1 LKLSKAPNMR
11 TVIIAVLAF
20 ILVGTAV
27 DALAKE
33 LRVTTTRD
41 LVACPLG
48 VALASGPDVG
58 QVARPGDTCVVLP
71 GTYNLITDPAYLAS
85 DLGGAGALSV
95 DIIVENLTLRSSNGA
110 TATFIVTASPTSGAV
125 NIAVRGV
132 TLGGAATDQGFTI
145 TNAVAGA
152 GGPGV
157 CVTDAD
163 IDGAV
168 GTDTC
173 DLTAAVAAVGIALL
187 PANPTGI
194 SANENVTI
202 QNNSIRDSLNEGI
215 LFTYDTNTAVDTMR
229 ILKNEIIRNG
239 GDGIGVDSSV
249 GAVGRRGRDENF
261 VIAENTLDANVGGS
275 VAGAN
280 TAANRGCVALPI
292 PCTASTTFANI
303 HFYNASTVEQL
314 AILRNTINRAGALA
328 VAPVINGAGEAIAD
342 GILFD
347 HGIVPRDTTGVTEIR
362 DALIDQNIIQF
373 NSANGIKFAYFG
385 RLGENVIISN
395 NKGATRD
402 QGITHNGPQN
412 LGLAGATP
420 FTAFNA
426 GVGKFTTEGN
436 GIYATSDLTEVRD
449 LRIFGNNINSNKGF
463 FDLSITAGIN
473 AVDGAATEGAVTCR
487 NGNGLSIEANGRV
500 ENLLLDAN
508 DFRQNFNNGVCI
520 ANRGDFDR
528 STVTNNKF
536 HNNGFG
542 DLTAGLFAP
551 YGDGFGVYHDT
562 TITEPELGGAAPA
575 YVIDSFRVEDITF
588 KGNDYRENGRPAGVQ
603 PGAAIPGVEIDAAG
617 GAAYQGFGFGLFIRT
632 ERADISRI
640 SFESENAVRN
650 YLGGYRLETDSDSPG
665 TRSGDIR
672 EVTFKNVQAN
682 ENQGDDTSGVDIITA
697 GAPGAVSA
705 DGIGDDVNDNGDGIA
720 LITDNGDIANFSINS
735 SSASQNGQFGLRL
748 ESDGSIKDTSVP
760 LLVDTVRVEPGDV
773 DRADVKDSTFNF
785 NGTRAAVGRGSG
797 ILISGESV
805 RNVTIDPTEASN
817 NNDHGVQVTGSR
829 NVSNILIEN
838 SKFNNNDRNRD
849 TIGDGVQVNANED
862 LSQIT
867 IKGVEASSN
876 YGGVRAGAAGRQIA
890 QGITIENVTANNN
903 RKEGIAVFAGR
914 DMIGILV
921 KGCTLLGNGTGI
933 DFTVIERGT
942 NIVGTENKIVGDNG
956 QGIGVLVNG
965 TGVDL
970 NKNDIRNNAVGIEVR
985 KARDNKANNNNIA
998 RNEQFG
1004 VDASALNPGEVF
1016 DATNNWWGEPSGPKH
1031 ATNPGGIGDRVTDK
1045 VNFKP
1050 FLGEPAVP
1058 TETDFVVESLTASKT
1073 DVTVGESVTFNYTIK
1088 NNGTQEGTQ
1097 EVTVVIRD
1105 GLGNVVNQSSRQ
1117 ITVNPAGSR
1126 QENFSFIFQTPG
1138 TYTVTVTAQPSGS
1151 TKSVTVSVAGPA
1163 ACLPFALDNN
1173 PKNQK
1178 IDDAEIITAIDLWV
1192 RGGAVPGC
1200 SPPVTISDTQII
1212 QLIDLWVKGSQ
1223 LTVPLGGKM
1232 VSQSA
1237 TLSVASNFATLGASV
1252 RAVRPGESFTV
1263 TVSVDAKDGISGL
1276 LLSQAL
1282 PAGWSVKPIQ
1292 LSGAYFKASEN
1303 KWLWLTAKGTVS
1315 VSYEVT
1321 VPATA
1326 QPGLYTIAGRVKA
1339 AVPGIESELQ
1349 PLTIEVLG
1357 APVALAVKAITLSQQ
1372 PVRTSGAYFAVEGV
1386 GIAQTTVRV
1395 FSMTGK
1401 LVFSQT
1407 AQGNVVP
1414 FSAAAELAN
1423 GVYLYVVTVQ
1433 GADGQTVTS
1442 KISKLVVL
1450 R

>member
-1 LKLSKAPNMR
+1 LN
-11 TVIIAVLAF
+11 
-20 ILVGTAV
+20 GTA
-27 DALAKE
+27 
-33 LRVTTTRD
+33 
-41 LVACPLG
+41 
-48 VALASGPDVG
+48 
-58 QVARPGDTCVVLP
+58 LP
-71 GTYNLITDPAYLAS
+71 A
-85 DLGGAGALSV
+85 
-95 DIIVENLTLRSSNGA
+95 
-110 TATFIVTASPTSGAV
+110 
-125 NIAVRGV
+125 
-132 TLGGAATDQGFTI
+132 
-145 TNAVAGA
+145 
-152 GGPGV
+152 
-157 CVTDAD
+157 
-163 IDGAV
+163 
-168 GTDTC
+168 
-173 DLTAAVAAVGIALL
+173 GIAAL
-187 PANPTGI
+187 PAGI
-194 SANENVTI
+194 SANENITI

-275 VAGAN
+275 VASAN

-292 PCTASTTFANI
+292 PCAASTTFANI

-347 HGIVPRDTTGVTEIR
+347 HGIVPRDATGVTEIR

-402 QGITHNGPQN
+402 QGITQNGPQN

-420 FTAFNA
+420 FTAFNP

-436 GIYATSDLTEVRD
+436 GIYVTSDLTEVRD
-449 LRIFGNNINSNKGF
+449 LRVFGNNINSNKGF
-463 FDLSITAGIN
+463 FDLSITAGI
-473 AVDGAATEGAVTCR
+473 AAGAGAVTCR

-603 PGAAIPGVEIDAAG
+603 PGAAIPGVQIVAAG

-697 GAPGAVSA
+697 GAPGAVLA

-720 LITDNGDIANFSINS
+720 LITDNGDIANFSINP

-797 ILISGESV
+797 ILISAESV

-921 KGCTLLGNGTGI
+921 KGCTLLGNGIGI

-1058 TETDFVVESLTASKT
+1058 TETGFVVESLTASKT

-1088 NNGTQEGTQ
+1088 NNGTEEGTQ
-1097 EVTVVIRD
+1097 EVTVVIKD
-1105 GLGNVVNQSSRQ
+1105 GLGNVVNQFSRQ

-1126 QENFSFIFQTPG
+1126 VDVFSFIFQTPG

-1173 PKNQK
+1173 PRNQK

-1212 QLIDLWVKGSQ
+1212 QLIDLWVKQSQ

-1232 VSQSA
+1232 TSQSA
-1237 TLSVASNFATLGASV
+1237 TLSVASTFATLGASV

-1282 PAGWSVKPIQ
+1282 PAGWSAKPIQ
-1292 LSGAYFKASEN
+1292 MSGAYYKASEN
-1303 KWLWLTAKGTVS
+1303 KWLWLNAKGTVS

-1349 PLTIEVLG
+1349 PLTVEVLG

-1372 PVRTSGAYFAVEGV
+1372 PVRTGGAYFIVEGV

-1395 FSMTGK
+1395 FSLTGK

-1414 FSAAAELAN
+1414 FSAASELAN

-1442 KISKLVVL
+1442 KIAKLVVL

>member
-168 GTDTC
+168 STDTC

-292 PCTASTTFANI
+292 PCAASTTFANI

-412 LGLAGATP
+412 LGLAGVTP

-436 GIYATSDLTEVRD
+436 GIYVTSDLTEVRD

-463 FDLSITAGIN
+463 FDLSIAAGI
-473 AVDGAATEGAVTCR
+473 VTQWLVLQR
-487 NGNGLSIEANGRV
+487 KVQSRV
-500 ENLLLDAN
+500 A
-508 DFRQNFNNGVCI
+508 
-520 ANRGDFDR
+520 
-528 STVTNNKF
+528 
-536 HNNGFG
+536 
-542 DLTAGLFAP
+542 
-551 YGDGFGVYHDT
+551 
-562 TITEPELGGAAPA
+562 
-575 YVIDSFRVEDITF
+575 
-588 KGNDYRENGRPAGVQ
+588 
-603 PGAAIPGVEIDAAG
+603 
-617 GAAYQGFGFGLFIRT
+617 
-632 ERADISRI
+632 
-640 SFESENAVRN
+640 
-650 YLGGYRLETDSDSPG
+650 
-665 TRSGDIR
+665 
-672 EVTFKNVQAN
+672 
-682 ENQGDDTSGVDIITA
+682 
-697 GAPGAVSA
+697 
-705 DGIGDDVNDNGDGIA
+705 
-720 LITDNGDIANFSINS
+720 
-735 SSASQNGQFGLRL
+735 
-748 ESDGSIKDTSVP
+748 
-760 LLVDTVRVEPGDV
+760 
-773 DRADVKDSTFNF
+773 
-785 NGTRAAVGRGSG
+785 
-797 ILISGESV
+797 
-805 RNVTIDPTEASN
+805 
-817 NNDHGVQVTGSR
+817 
-829 NVSNILIEN
+829 
-838 SKFNNNDRNRD
+838 
-849 TIGDGVQVNANED
+849 
-862 LSQIT
+862 
-867 IKGVEASSN
+867 
-876 YGGVRAGAAGRQIA
+876 
-890 QGITIENVTANNN
+890 
-903 RKEGIAVFAGR
+903 
-914 DMIGILV
+914 M
-921 KGCTLLGNGTGI
+921 
-933 DFTVIERGT
+933 
-942 NIVGTENKIVGDNG
+942 
-956 QGIGVLVNG
+956 
-965 TGVDL
+965 
-970 NKNDIRNNAVGIEVR
+970 
-985 KARDNKANNNNIA
+985 
-998 RNEQFG
+998 
-1004 VDASALNPGEVF
+1004 
-1016 DATNNWWGEPSGPKH
+1016 
-1031 ATNPGGIGDRVTDK
+1031 
-1045 VNFKP
+1045 
-1050 FLGEPAVP
+1050 
-1058 TETDFVVESLTASKT
+1058 
-1073 DVTVGESVTFNYTIK
+1073 VTV
-1088 NNGTQEGTQ
+1088 
-1097 EVTVVIRD
+1097 
-1105 GLGNVVNQSSRQ
+1105 
-1117 ITVNPAGSR
+1117 
-1126 QENFSFIFQTPG
+1126 
-1138 TYTVTVTAQPSGS
+1138 
-1151 TKSVTVSVAGPA
+1151 
-1163 ACLPFALDNN
+1163 
-1173 PKNQK
+1173 
-1178 IDDAEIITAIDLWV
+1178 
-1192 RGGAVPGC
+1192 
-1200 SPPVTISDTQII
+1200 
-1212 QLIDLWVKGSQ
+1212 
-1223 LTVPLGGKM
+1223 
-1232 VSQSA
+1232 
-1237 TLSVASNFATLGASV
+1237 
-1252 RAVRPGESFTV
+1252 
-1263 TVSVDAKDGISGL
+1263 
-1276 LLSQAL
+1276 
-1282 PAGWSVKPIQ
+1282 
-1292 LSGAYFKASEN
+1292 
-1303 KWLWLTAKGTVS
+1303 
-1315 VSYEVT
+1315 
-1321 VPATA
+1321 
-1326 QPGLYTIAGRVKA
+1326 
-1339 AVPGIESELQ
+1339 
-1349 PLTIEVLG
+1349 
-1357 APVALAVKAITLSQQ
+1357 
-1372 PVRTSGAYFAVEGV
+1372 
-1386 GIAQTTVRV
+1386 
-1395 FSMTGK
+1395 
-1401 LVFSQT
+1401 
-1407 AQGNVVP
+1407 
-1414 FSAAAELAN
+1414 
-1423 GVYLYVVTVQ
+1423 
-1433 GADGQTVTS
+1433 
-1442 KISKLVVL
+1442 
-1450 R
+1450 